1 MSSWDFTLLRE
12 IWAVKHQQ
20 LLFSQLVKSPT
31 ERKCFLKKFS
41 KHSKEELSK
50 SSGSWGE
57 VRMTRFFQPSCDC
70 QAQWGVI
77 CDQWSWAGESPSP
90 GRITQAFACFPS
102 SSLTKTQVTHS
113 QPSPSPGV
121 LNQFPTPSFPNRGR
135 SKVGLKVFFTLHPG
149 TVLLGSAPIGVPSTQ
164 ITHRTSVCPGLWG
177 KRSTFHL
184 KVFSCKVQAVRARTR
199 EWPCKQEQ

>member
-12 IWAVKHQQ
+12 IWAVNHQQ

-41 KHSKEELSK
+41 KHGKEELTK
-50 SSGSWGE
+50 SSGSWGW

-90 GRITQAFACFPS
+90 GRIAQAFACFPS
-102 SSLTKTQVTHS
+102 CSFTKTQVACS
-113 QPSPSPGV
+113 KPSPYPGV
-121 LNQFPTPSFPNRGR
+121 LDQFPTLGFPNRQIQGR
-135 SKVGLKVFFTLHPG
+135 IESPLHFAPWHGVSGICFNRCAQHLDHTWNQGFLRSVG
-149 TVLLGSAPIGVPSTQ
+149 
-164 ITHRTSVCPGLWG
+164 
-177 KRSTFHL
+177 
-184 KVFSCKVQAVRARTR
+184 
-199 EWPCKQEQ
+199 